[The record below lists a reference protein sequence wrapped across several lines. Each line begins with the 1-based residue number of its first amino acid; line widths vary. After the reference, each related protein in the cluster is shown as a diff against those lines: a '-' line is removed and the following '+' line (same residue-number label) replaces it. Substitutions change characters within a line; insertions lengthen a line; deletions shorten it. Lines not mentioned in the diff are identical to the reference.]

1 MSSFLL
7 KHDNSF
13 FSRSFKI
20 SGSKSE
26 SNRLLVLKSIYQNL
40 NIENLSDSDDSI
52 VLKKY
57 LDNLSENIDIHH
69 AGTAMR
75 FLTALLSVKENKK
88 FEITGSD
95 RMKQRP
101 IGVLVDALI
110 NLGAEIT
117 YKDQI
122 GFPPLIISGKKIL
135 GGEIFLSAEI
145 SSQYITALIL
155 IAPMLEKGLIINLQ
169 GAIASKPYILMT
181 LSILDKLGIKN
192 KFENNKISVHPCDK
206 IKDITVNVESDW
218 SSVSYFYSIIA
229 ISKKSHLEIGS
240 YFKNS
245 IQGDKKLVEIYS
257 KLGVKT
263 EFIENKIFLEK
274 DTECLLPKNLDL
286 DLTENPDI
294 AQTIAVTCFGLGI
307 SCNIKGLHTL
317 KIKETDR
324 LVALKNEIEKLGGK
338 IEITDD
344 SLKLY
349 PSFEIKKNISIKTY
363 NDHRMAMAF
372 APLALKVPIYI
383 NNAEVVSKSYPDFW
397 DDLRKIDFDQNII

>member
-1 MSSFLL
+1 MSSLLL

-26 SNRLLVLKSIYQNL
+26 SNRLLVLKFIYQNL

-101 IGVLVDALI
+101 IGVLVDALK

-372 APLALKVPIYI
+372 APLSLLVPIYI
-383 NNAEVVSKSYPDFW
+383 ENPDVVTKSYKNFW
-397 DDLRKIDFDQNII
+397 SDLRAINFEISR

>member
-1 MSSFLL
+1 MSSLLL

-338 IEITDD
+338 IEITDY

-372 APLALKVPIYI
+372 APLSLLVPIYI
-383 NNAEVVSKSYPDFW
+383 ENPDVVTKSYKNFW
-397 DDLRKIDFDQNII
+397 SDLKAINFEISR

>member
-1 MSSFLL
+1 MSSLLL

-88 FEITGSD
+88 FKITGSD

-101 IGVLVDALI
+101 IGVLVDALK

-122 GFPPLIISGKKIL
+122 GYPPLIVYGKKIL

-206 IKDITVNVESDW
+206 IQDITVTVESDW

-372 APLALKVPIYI
+372 APLSLLVPIYI
-383 NNAEVVSKSYPDFW
+383 ENPDVVTKSYKNFW
-397 DDLRKIDFDQNII
+397 SDLRAINFEISR

>member
-1 MSSFLL
+1 
-7 KHDNSF
+7 
-13 FSRSFKI
+13 
-20 SGSKSE
+20 
-26 SNRLLVLKSIYQNL
+26 
-40 NIENLSDSDDSI
+40 
-52 VLKKY
+52 
-57 LDNLSENIDIHH
+57 
-69 AGTAMR
+69 MR

-372 APLALKVPIYI
+372 APLSLLVPIYI
-383 NNAEVVSKSYPDFW
+383 ENPDVVTKSYKNFW
-397 DDLRKIDFDQNII
+397 SDLRAINFEISR

>member
-1 MSSFLL
+1 MSSLLL

-88 FEITGSD
+88 FKITGSD

-101 IGVLVDALI
+101 IGVLVDALK

-372 APLALKVPIYI
+372 APLSLLVPIYI
-383 NNAEVVSKSYPDFW
+383 ENPDVVTKSYKNFW
-397 DDLRKIDFDQNII
+397 SDLRAINFEISR

>member
-1 MSSFLL
+1 MSSLLL

-101 IGVLVDALI
+101 IGVLVDALK

-263 EFIENKIFLEK
+263 EFIENKIILEK
-274 DTECLLPKNLDL
+274 DTECLLPKNLNL

-372 APLALKVPIYI
+372 APLSLLVPIYI
-383 NNAEVVSKSYPDFW
+383 ENPDVVTKSYRNFW
-397 DDLRKIDFDQNII
+397 SDLRAINFEISR

>member
-1 MSSFLL
+1 MSSLLL

-57 LDNLSENIDIHH
+57 LDNLSEHIDIHH

-101 IGVLVDALI
+101 IGVLVDALK

-192 KFENNKISVHPCDK
+192 KFENNKISVNPCNK

-372 APLALKVPIYI
+372 APLSLLVPIYI
-383 NNAEVVSKSYPDFW
+383 ENPDVVTKSYKNFW
-397 DDLRKIDFDQNII
+397 SDLRAINFEISR

>member
-1 MSSFLL
+1 MSSLLL

-101 IGVLVDALI
+101 IGVLVDALK

-372 APLALKVPIYI
+372 APLSLLVPIYI
-383 NNAEVVSKSYPDFW
+383 ENPDVVTKSYKNFW
-397 DDLRKIDFDQNII
+397 SDLRAINFEISR

>member
-1 MSSFLL
+1 MSSLLL

-26 SNRLLVLKSIYQNL
+26 SNRLLVLKFIYQNL

-75 FLTALLSVKENKK
+75 FLTALLSVKENKM

-101 IGVLVDALI
+101 IGVLVDALK

-229 ISKKSHLEIGS
+229 ISKKSRLEIGS

-263 EFIENKIFLEK
+263 EFIENKIILEK

-372 APLALKVPIYI
+372 APLSLLVPIYI
-383 NNAEVVSKSYPDFW
+383 ENPDVVTKSYKNFW
-397 DDLRKIDFDQNII
+397 SDLRAINFEISR

>member
-1 MSSFLL
+1 MSSLLL

-101 IGVLVDALI
+101 IGVLVDALK

-169 GAIASKPYILMT
+169 GPIASKPYILMT

-372 APLALKVPIYI
+372 APLSLLVPIYI
-383 NNAEVVSKSYPDFW
+383 ENPDVVTKSYKNFW
-397 DDLRKIDFDQNII
+397 SDLRAINFEISR

>member
-1 MSSFLL
+1 MSSLLL

-192 KFENNKISVHPCDK
+192 KFEKNKISVHPCDK

-338 IEITDD
+338 IEITDY

-372 APLALKVPIYI
+372 APLSLLVPIYI
-383 NNAEVVSKSYPDFW
+383 ENPDVVTKSYKNFW
-397 DDLRKIDFDQNII
+397 SDLKAINFEISR

>member
-1 MSSFLL
+1 MSSLLL

-101 IGVLVDALI
+101 IGVLVDALK

-307 SCNIKGLHTL
+307 SCNIRGLHTL

-372 APLALKVPIYI
+372 APLSLLVPIYI
-383 NNAEVVSKSYPDFW
+383 ENPDVVTKSYKNFW
-397 DDLRKIDFDQNII
+397 SDLRAINFEISR

>member
-1 MSSFLL
+1 MSSLLL

-75 FLTALLSVKENKK
+75 FLTAFLSVKEDKK

-101 IGVLVDALI
+101 IGVLVDALK

-122 GFPPLIISGKKIL
+122 GFPPLIVSGKKIL

-263 EFIENKIFLEK
+263 EFIDNKIILEK

-372 APLALKVPIYI
+372 APLSLLVPIYI
-383 NNAEVVSKSYPDFW
+383 ENPDVVTKSYKNFW
-397 DDLRKIDFDQNII
+397 SDLRAINFEISR

>member
-1 MSSFLL
+1 MSSLLL

-57 LDNLSENIDIHH
+57 LDNLSEHIDIHH

-101 IGVLVDALI
+101 IGVLVDALK

-229 ISKKSHLEIGS
+229 ISKKSRLEIGS

-263 EFIENKIFLEK
+263 EFIENKIILEK

-349 PSFEIKKNISIKTY
+349 PSFEIKKNTI
-363 NDHRMAMAF
+363 
-372 APLALKVPIYI
+372 
-383 NNAEVVSKSYPDFW
+383 
-397 DDLRKIDFDQNII
+397 

>member
-1 MSSFLL
+1 MSSLLL

-101 IGVLVDALI
+101 IGVLVDALK

-192 KFENNKISVHPCDK
+192 KFENNKISVHPSDK

-338 IEITDD
+338 IEITDY

-372 APLALKVPIYI
+372 APLSLLVPIYI
-383 NNAEVVSKSYPDFW
+383 ENPDVVTKSYKNFW
-397 DDLRKIDFDQNII
+397 SDLRAINFEISR

>member
-1 MSSFLL
+1 MSSLLL

-101 IGVLVDALI
+101 IGVLVDALK

-192 KFENNKISVHPCDK
+192 KFENNKISVHPSDK

-338 IEITDD
+338 IEITDY

-372 APLALKVPIYI
+372 APLSLLVPIYI
-383 NNAEVVSKSYPDFW
+383 ENPDVVTKSYKNFW
-397 DDLRKIDFDQNII
+397 SDLKAINFEISR

>member
-1 MSSFLL
+1 MSSLLL

-101 IGVLVDALI
+101 IGVLVDALK

-263 EFIENKIFLEK
+263 EFIENKIILEK

-372 APLALKVPIYI
+372 APLSLLVPIYI
-383 NNAEVVSKSYPDFW
+383 ENSDVVTKSYRNFW
-397 DDLRKIDFDQNII
+397 SDLRAINFEISR

>member
-1 MSSFLL
+1 MSSLLL

-101 IGVLVDALI
+101 IGVLVDALK

-169 GAIASKPYILMT
+169 GPIASKPYILMT

-192 KFENNKISVHPCDK
+192 EFEKNKISVHPCDK

-372 APLALKVPIYI
+372 APLSLLVPIYI
-383 NNAEVVSKSYPDFW
+383 ENPDVVTKSYKNFW
-397 DDLRKIDFDQNII
+397 SDLRAINFEISR

>member
-1 MSSFLL
+1 MSSLLL

-101 IGVLVDALI
+101 IGVLVDALK

-155 IAPMLEKGLIINLQ
+155 IAPMLKKGLIINLQ

-192 KFENNKISVHPCDK
+192 KFENNKISVHPSDK

-338 IEITDD
+338 IEITDY

-372 APLALKVPIYI
+372 APLSLLVPIYI
-383 NNAEVVSKSYPDFW
+383 ENPDVVTKSYKNFW
-397 DDLRKIDFDQNII
+397 SDLKAINFEISR

>member
-1 MSSFLL
+1 MSSLLL

-101 IGVLVDALI
+101 IGVLVDALK

-122 GFPPLIISGKKIL
+122 GFPPLIVSGKKIL

-155 IAPMLEKGLIINLQ
+155 IAPMLEKGLIVNLQ
-169 GAIASKPYILMT
+169 GPIASKPYILMT

-229 ISKKSHLEIGS
+229 ISKKSRLEIGS

-349 PSFEIKKNISIKTY
+349 PSFEIKKNISVETY

-372 APLALKVPIYI
+372 APLSLLVPIYI
-383 NNAEVVSKSYPDFW
+383 ENPDVVTKSYKNFW
-397 DDLRKIDFDQNII
+397 SDLRAINFEISR

>member
-1 MSSFLL
+1 MSSLLL

-101 IGVLVDALI
+101 IGVLVDALK

-338 IEITDD
+338 IEITDE
-344 SLKLY
+344 SLKLH

-372 APLALKVPIYI
+372 APLSLLVPIYI
-383 NNAEVVSKSYPDFW
+383 ENPDVVTKSYKNFW
-397 DDLRKIDFDQNII
+397 SDLRAINFEISR

>member
-1 MSSFLL
+1 MSSLLL

-101 IGVLVDALI
+101 IGVLVDALK

-122 GFPPLIISGKKIL
+122 GFPPLIVSGKKIL

-349 PSFEIKKNISIKTY
+349 PSFEIKKNISVETY

-372 APLALKVPIYI
+372 APLSLLVPIYI
-383 NNAEVVSKSYPDFW
+383 ENPDVVTKSYKNFW
-397 DDLRKIDFDQNII
+397 SDLRAINFEISR

>member
-1 MSSFLL
+1 MSSLLL

-26 SNRLLVLKSIYQNL
+26 SNRLLVLKSIYLNL

-101 IGVLVDALI
+101 IGVLVDALK

-192 KFENNKISVHPCDK
+192 KFEKNKISVHPCDK

-338 IEITDD
+338 IEITDE
-344 SLKLY
+344 SLKLH

-372 APLALKVPIYI
+372 APLSLLVPIYI
-383 NNAEVVSKSYPDFW
+383 ENPDVVTKSYKNFW
-397 DDLRKIDFDQNII
+397 SDLRAINFEISR

>member
-1 MSSFLL
+1 MLR
-7 KHDNSF
+7 N
-13 FSRSFKI
+13 
-20 SGSKSE
+20 
-26 SNRLLVLKSIYQNL
+26 SIYYWVFPYTFVVIILSLVPVPNL
-40 NIENLSDSDDSI
+40 KIPEFDLFQPDKLVHLSMYFIMLFGWVKSKFFNESE
-52 VLKKY
+52 LKFKS
-57 LDNLSENIDIHH
+57 LIFVFVISFSTEILQ
-69 AGTAMR
+69 GTSFIKR
-75 FLTALLSVKENKK
+75 Y
-88 FEITGSD
+88 FEIAD
-95 RMKQRP
+95 
-101 IGVLVDALI
+101 LV
-110 NLGAEIT
+110 
-117 YKDQI
+117 
-122 GFPPLIISGKKIL
+122 
-135 GGEIFLSAEI
+135 
-145 SSQYITALIL
+145 
-155 IAPMLEKGLIINLQ
+155 
-169 GAIASKPYILMT
+169 ASKPYILMT

-338 IEITDD
+338 IEITDN

-372 APLALKVPIYI
+372 APLSLLVPIYI
-383 NNAEVVSKSYPDFW
+383 ENPDVVTKSYKNFW
-397 DDLRKIDFDQNII
+397 SDLRAINFEISR

>member
-1 MSSFLL
+1 MSSLLL

-101 IGVLVDALI
+101 IGVLVDALK

-192 KFENNKISVHPCDK
+192 KFENNKISVHPSDK

-372 APLALKVPIYI
+372 APLSLLVPIYI
-383 NNAEVVSKSYPDFW
+383 ENPDVVTKSYKNFW
-397 DDLRKIDFDQNII
+397 SDLRAINFEISR

>member
-1 MSSFLL
+1 MSSLLL

-75 FLTALLSVKENKK
+75 FLTALLSVKENKM

-101 IGVLVDALI
+101 IGVLVDALK

-245 IQGDKKLVEIYS
+245 IQGDKKLVKIYS

-263 EFIENKIFLEK
+263 EFIENKIILEK

-372 APLALKVPIYI
+372 APLSLLVPIYI
-383 NNAEVVSKSYPDFW
+383 ENSDVVTKSYRNFW
-397 DDLRKIDFDQNII
+397 SDLRAINFEISR

>member
-1 MSSFLL
+1 MSSLLL

-40 NIENLSDSDDSI
+40 NIKNLSDSDDSI

-88 FEITGSD
+88 FKITGSD

-101 IGVLVDALI
+101 IGVLVDALK

-372 APLALKVPIYI
+372 APLSLLVPIYI
-383 NNAEVVSKSYPDFW
+383 ENPDVVTKSYKNFW
-397 DDLRKIDFDQNII
+397 SDLRAINFEISR

>member
-1 MSSFLL
+1 MSSLLL

-101 IGVLVDALI
+101 IGVLVDALK

-263 EFIENKIFLEK
+263 EFIENKIILEK

-372 APLALKVPIYI
+372 APLSLLVPIYI
-383 NNAEVVSKSYPDFW
+383 ENPDVVTKSYKNFW
-397 DDLRKIDFDQNII
+397 SDLRAINFEISR

>member
-1 MSSFLL
+1 MSSLLL

-101 IGVLVDALI
+101 IGVLVDALK

-122 GFPPLIISGKKIL
+122 GFPPLIVSGKKIL

-372 APLALKVPIYI
+372 APLSLLVPIYI
-383 NNAEVVSKSYPDFW
+383 ENPDVVTKSYKNFW
-397 DDLRKIDFDQNII
+397 SDLRAINFEISR

>member
-1 MSSFLL
+1 MSSLLL

-101 IGVLVDALI
+101 IGVLVDALK

-192 KFENNKISVHPCDK
+192 KFENNKISVHPSDK

-338 IEITDD
+338 IEITDY

-349 PSFEIKKNISIKTY
+349 PSFEIKKNISVKTY

-372 APLALKVPIYI
+372 APLSLLVPIYI
-383 NNAEVVSKSYPDFW
+383 ENPDVVTKSYKNFW
-397 DDLRKIDFDQNII
+397 SDLRAINFEISR

>member
-1 MSSFLL
+1 MSSLLL

-88 FEITGSD
+88 FKITGSD

-101 IGVLVDALI
+101 IGVLVDALK

-122 GFPPLIISGKKIL
+122 GFPPLIVSGKKIL

-372 APLALKVPIYI
+372 APLSLLVPIYI
-383 NNAEVVSKSYPDFW
+383 ENPDVVTKSYKNFW
-397 DDLRKIDFDQNII
+397 SDLRAINFEISR

>member
-1 MSSFLL
+1 MSSLLL

-52 VLKKY
+52 VLKKH
-57 LDNLSENIDIHH
+57 LDNLSYYIDIHH

-75 FLTALLSVKENKK
+75 FLTALLSIKENNK
-88 FEITGSD
+88 FEITGSE

-110 NLGAEIT
+110 NLGANII
-117 YKDQI
+117 YKDKI
-122 GFPPLIISGKKIL
+122 GFPPIIIKGKKIL
-135 GGEIFLSAEI
+135 GGEVFLNAEI

-155 IAPMLEKGLIINLQ
+155 IAPLLEKGLIINLQ
-169 GAIASKPYILMT
+169 GEITSRPYILMT
-181 LSILDKLGIKN
+181 LSILERLGIKN
-192 KFENNKISVHPCDK
+192 KFENNSISVHPCKK
-206 IKDITVNVESDW
+206 IKDISINVESDW
-218 SSVSYFYSIIA
+218 SSVSYYYSIVA
-229 ISKKSHLEIGS
+229 LSKKSHLEIGS

-245 IQGDKKLVEIYS
+245 IQGDKKLVDIYS

-263 EFIENKIFLEK
+263 KFIDNIIILEK
-274 DTECLLPKNLDL
+274 DEDYLLPINLDL
-286 DLTENPDI
+286 DLKENPDI

-307 SCNIKGLHTL
+307 GCNIKGLHTL

-324 LVALKNEIEKLGGK
+324 LFALKNELEKLGGK
-338 IEITDD
+338 IEITIE

-349 PSFEIKKNISIKTY
+349 PSSEIKKNISVKTY

-372 APLALKVPIYI
+372 APLSLLVPIYI
-383 NNAEVVSKSYPDFW
+383 ENPEVVTKSYKNFW
-397 DDLRKIDFDQNII
+397 SDLSALNFQIFRK

>member
-1 MSSFLL
+1 MSSLLL

-101 IGVLVDALI
+101 IGVLVDALK

-181 LSILDKLGIKN
+181 LSILDKLCIKN

-338 IEITDD
+338 IEITDY

-372 APLALKVPIYI
+372 APLSLLVPIYI
-383 NNAEVVSKSYPDFW
+383 ENPDVVTKSYKNFW
-397 DDLRKIDFDQNII
+397 SDLRAINFEISR

>member
-1 MSSFLL
+1 MSSLLL

-101 IGVLVDALI
+101 IGVLVDALK

-181 LSILDKLGIKN
+181 LSILDKLCIKN

-372 APLALKVPIYI
+372 APLSLLVPIYI
-383 NNAEVVSKSYPDFW
+383 ENPDVVTKSYKNFW
-397 DDLRKIDFDQNII
+397 SDLRAINFEISR

>member
-1 MSSFLL
+1 M
-7 KHDNSF
+7 N
-13 FSRSFKI
+13 RIFKI
-20 SGSKSE
+20 S
-26 SNRLLVLKSIYQNL
+26 VY
-40 NIENLSDSDDSI
+40 
-52 VLKKY
+52 
-57 LDNLSENIDIHH
+57 
-69 AGTAMR
+69 
-75 FLTALLSVKENKK
+75 
-88 FEITGSD
+88 
-95 RMKQRP
+95 
-101 IGVLVDALI
+101 
-110 NLGAEIT
+110 
-117 YKDQI
+117 
-122 GFPPLIISGKKIL
+122 
-135 GGEIFLSAEI
+135 
-145 SSQYITALIL
+145 
-155 IAPMLEKGLIINLQ
+155 
-169 GAIASKPYILMT
+169 
-181 LSILDKLGIKN
+181 
-192 KFENNKISVHPCDK
+192 PCDK

-372 APLALKVPIYI
+372 APLSLLVPIYI
-383 NNAEVVSKSYPDFW
+383 ENPDVVTKSYKNFW
-397 DDLRKIDFDQNII
+397 SDLRAINFEISR

>member
-1 MSSFLL
+1 MSSLLL

-192 KFENNKISVHPCDK
+192 KFENNKISVHPSDK

-372 APLALKVPIYI
+372 APLSLLVPIYI
-383 NNAEVVSKSYPDFW
+383 ENPDVVTKSYKNFW
-397 DDLRKIDFDQNII
+397 SDLRAINFEISR